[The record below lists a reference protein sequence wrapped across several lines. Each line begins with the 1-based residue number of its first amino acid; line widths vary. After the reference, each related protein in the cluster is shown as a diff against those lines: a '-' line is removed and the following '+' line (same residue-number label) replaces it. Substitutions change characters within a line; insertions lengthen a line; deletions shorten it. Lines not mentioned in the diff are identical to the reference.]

1 MKIAIV
7 DDSRLARAELRE
19 MLAAQG
25 DVHLVGEAANAEE
38 ARALIEREHPD
49 LVLLDI
55 HMPGKDGFA
64 LLDELERVPA
74 VVFVTAYDEFALRA
88 FEVNALDY
96 LLKPVTPER
105 LQRALAKYAA
115 AAAEGDGERGPGGGP
130 RVRGRG
136 ERIFVRDGERCWFVR
151 LADVR
156 LLSVEG
162 NATRLHFG
170 RDSALLPRS
179 LQYLEQRLD
188 AAVFFRANR
197 QQIVNLDWIERVDP
211 WIGDGLRVVLKCGR
225 EVEVSRR
232 QARELREMMEI

>member
-7 DDSRLARAELRE
+7 DDSRLARAELRD
-19 MLAAQG
+19 MLSGLPNAELA
-25 DVHLVGEAANAEE
+25 GEAANADE
-38 ARALIEREHPD
+38 ARALIEAHKPD

-64 LLDELERVPA
+64 LLDELDHVPA
-74 VVFVTAYDEFALRA
+74 VIFVTAYDEFALRA

-105 LQRALAKYAA
+105 LQRALAKFDAPPD
-115 AAAEGDGERGPGGGP
+115 AAEESTGAP

-136 ERIFVRDGERCWFVR
+136 ERIFLREGERCWFVR

-162 NATRLHFG
+162 NYTRVHFG
-170 RDSALLPRS
+170 KEKPLLARS
-179 LQYLEQRLD
+179 LQYLEARLD
-188 AAVFFRANR
+188 PGVFFRVNR

-211 WIGDGLRVVLKCGR
+211 WIGDGLRVVLKDGS
-225 EVEVSRR
+225 EIEVSRR

>member
-1 MKIAIV
+1 M
-7 DDSRLARAELRE
+7 
-19 MLAAQG
+19 
-25 DVHLVGEAANAEE
+25 
-38 ARALIEREHPD
+38 
-49 LVLLDI
+49 
-55 HMPGKDGFA
+55 
-64 LLDELERVPA
+64 
-74 VVFVTAYDEFALRA
+74 
-88 FEVNALDY
+88 
-96 LLKPVTPER
+96 
-105 LQRALAKYAA
+105 AA
-115 AAAEGDGERGPGGGP
+115 ATLVFRTRDAHAGGIIEMVIWALP
-130 RVRGRG
+130 RPVPPSEHGFKYRLV
-136 ERIFVRDGERCWFVR
+136 FVRDGERCWFVR

>member
-19 MLAAQG
+19 MLGAMAESQ
-25 DVHLVGEAANAEE
+25 LVGEAANADE
-38 ARALIEREHPD
+38 ARALIEREQPD

-64 LLDELERVPA
+64 LLDELDHVPA

-105 LQRALAKYAA
+105 LQRALAKFATQDTDS
-115 AAAEGDGERGPGGGP
+115 GDIHGDAP

-136 ERIFVRDGERCWFVR
+136 ERIFVREGERCWFVR

-162 NATRLHFG
+162 NCTRLHFG
-170 RDSALLPRS
+170 KEKALLARS
-179 LQYLEQRLD
+179 LQYLEARLD
-188 AAVFFRANR
+188 PSVFFRANR

-211 WIGDGLRVVLKCGR
+211 WIGDGLRVVLKDGS

>member
-1 MKIAIV
+1 MTGSFPRPVPQVGDATSALRILNERTVDAIF
-7 DDSRLARAELRE
+7 
-19 MLAAQG
+19 
-25 DVHLVGEAANAEE
+25 
-38 ARALIEREHPD
+38 
-49 LVLLDI
+49 LDI
-55 HMPGKDGFA
+55 NMPGLSGLELASVLGNFA
-64 LLDELERVPA
+64 HPPA
-74 VVFVTAYDEFALRA
+74 LVFVTAHDDKAVAA
-88 FEVNALDY
+88 FEVGALDY

-115 AAAEGDGERGPGGGP
+115 AAEGDGEHGPGEGP

>member
-1 MKIAIV
+1 MRIAIV

-19 MLAAQG
+19 MLKSIESAQ
-25 DVHLVGEAANAEE
+25 LIGEAVDTES
-38 ARALIEREHPD
+38 ARQLIESEKPD

-64 LLDELERVPA
+64 LLELDHVPA
-74 VVFVTAYDEFALRA
+74 VIFVTAFDEFALRA

-105 LQRALAKYAA
+105 LQRALAKFDAQEKTDA
-115 AAAEGDGERGPGGGP
+115 DSAPP
-130 RVRGRG
+130 RVRGRS
-136 ERIFVRDGERCWFVR
+136 ERIFLRDGDRCWFVR
-151 LADVR
+151 LAEVR

-162 NATRLHFG
+162 NYTRVHFG
-170 RDSALLPRS
+170 KEKPLLGRS
-179 LQYLEQRLD
+179 LQYLEERLD
-188 AAVFFRANR
+188 PSVFFRANR

-211 WIGDGLRVVLKCGR
+211 WIGDGLRVVLKDGS

>member
-1 MKIAIV
+1 MRIAIV
-7 DDSRLARAELRE
+7 DDSRLARAELRD
-19 MLAAQG
+19 MLSTLE
-25 DVHLVGEAANAEE
+25 DIELIGEAANADE
-38 ARALIEREHPD
+38 AQALIDRNKPD

-64 LLDELERVPA
+64 LLDQLEHMPSVI
-74 VVFVTAYDEFALRA
+74 FVTAYDEFALRA

-105 LQRALAKYAA
+105 LRRALAKFAA
-115 AAAEGDGERGPGGGP
+115 QPDDVTDAERPGTTP
-130 RVRGRG
+130 RVRGRS

-162 NATRLHFG
+162 NYTRLIFG
-170 RDSALLPRS
+170 KEQPLLARS

-188 AAVFFRANR
+188 PAVFFRANR

-211 WIGDGLRVVLKCGR
+211 SVGDGLLVVLKDGS

>member
-1 MKIAIV
+1 MRIAIV

-19 MLAAQG
+19 MLKSIESAQ
-25 DVHLVGEAANAEE
+25 LIGEAVDTES
-38 ARALIEREHPD
+38 ARQLIESEKPD

-64 LLDELERVPA
+64 LLDELDHVPA
-74 VVFVTAYDEFALRA
+74 VIFVTAFDEFALRA

-105 LQRALAKYAA
+105 LQRALAKFDAQEKTDA
-115 AAAEGDGERGPGGGP
+115 DSAPP
-130 RVRGRG
+130 RVRGRS
-136 ERIFVRDGERCWFVR
+136 ERIFLRDGDRCWFVR
-151 LADVR
+151 LAEVR

-162 NATRLHFG
+162 NYTRVHFG
-170 RDSALLPRS
+170 KEKPLLGRS
-179 LQYLEQRLD
+179 LQYLEERLD
-188 AAVFFRANR
+188 PSVFFRANR

-211 WIGDGLRVVLKCGR
+211 WIGDGLRVVLKDGS

>member
-1 MKIAIV
+1 MRIAIV
-7 DDSRLARAELRE
+7 DDSRLARAELKQ
-19 MLAAQG
+19 MLAQLP
-25 DVHLVGEAANAEE
+25 HMELVGEAENAQV
-38 ARALIEREHPD
+38 ARELVERTRPD
-49 LVLLDI
+49 VLLLDI

-64 LLDELERVPA
+64 LLDELVHVPA

-105 LQRALAKYAA
+105 LARALAKFGTPDEPEAQDPA
-115 AAAEGDGERGPGGGP
+115 P
-130 RVRGRG
+130 RQRGRSD
-136 ERIFVRDGERCWFVR
+136 RIFLRDGERCWFVR

-162 NATRLHFG
+162 NYTRVHFG
-170 RDSALLPRS
+170 RERPLLARS
-179 LQYLEQRLD
+179 LQYLEERLD
-188 AAVFFRANR
+188 ASVFFRANR

-211 WIGDGLRVVLKCGR
+211 WIGDGLRVVLKDGT

-232 QARELREMMEI
+232 QARELRDMMEM

>member
-1 MKIAIV
+1 VRIAIV

-19 MLAAQG
+19 MLKSIDSAQ
-25 DVHLVGEAANAEE
+25 LIGEAADTES
-38 ARALIEREHPD
+38 ARQLIESEKPD
-49 LVLLDI
+49 VVLLDI

-64 LLDELERVPA
+64 LLDELDHVPA
-74 VVFVTAYDEFALRA
+74 VIFVTAFDEFALRA

-105 LQRALAKYAA
+105 LQRALAKFDTQD
-115 AAAEGDGERGPGGGP
+115 ETEPDSPHP
-130 RVRGRG
+130 RVRARG
-136 ERIFVRDGERCWFVR
+136 ERIFLRDGDRCWFVR

-162 NATRLHFG
+162 NYTRVHFG
-170 RDSALLPRS
+170 KEKPLLGRS
-179 LQYLEQRLD
+179 LQYLEERLD
-188 AAVFFRANR
+188 PGVFFRANR

-211 WIGDGLRVVLKCGR
+211 WIGDGLRVVLKDGS